1 VKPAH
6 RNWFLVIT
14 GLVCASVIAIWMLFS
29 SGLPS
34 LEPSSL
40 GSHDSKFES
49 SDGAHSSKIPRIVT
63 VEAPDDAKSSFQE
76 FLDQAPNRSIA
87 LFVLSWMYGDP
98 AHFRAL
104 KERIRLEPE
113 AAVLVAMILRRQNAK
128 AEDYI
133 EFLREGAKAFP
144 DDLPLALCLA
154 GAEASVGWNTKSASV
169 GSETAKRYSAIVA
182 ALEQTANLHPEDFG
196 AAERQRSIRTWL
208 AMIGTPDDLVWKK
221 AAQLDAEPQSAIAGL
236 ILSSAPAIRSMKEVG
251 SLEAQL
257 QFASDIVKLRVL
269 LNPSE
274 EIFEDPNRSLRD
286 LEMRAMGTLPP
297 ETTVGEN
304 GLSARQRLLE
314 ILNDFAP
321 RDYFID
327 FHLRPFLDSAS
338 PATYMEFQQRRE
350 KDSVASALDW
360 VRQQLPETAKVL
372 PIELQGVMSWIR
384 LEGHFDGIP
393 QEKRKDFRQQLEAYF
408 VQQKGSVLQQVSEDM
423 KKETRLS
430 TTTLEAIST
439 AVAEFKQLYR

>member
-1 VKPAH
+1 LA
-6 RNWFLVIT
+6 IT
-14 GLVCASVIAIWMLFS
+14 GLVCASAIAIWMLFS
-29 SGLPS
+29 SGPPS

-40 GSHDSKFES
+40 GLRDSKFKS
-49 SDGAHSSKIPRIVT
+49 LDGTHSSKTPRIVT
-63 VEAPDDAKSSFQE
+63 LEAPDDAKSAFQE
-76 FLDQAPNRSIA
+76 FLDRAPNRSIA

-113 AAVLVAMILRRQNAK
+113 AAVLVAMIFRRQNAK
-128 AEDYI
+128 AADYI

-169 GSETAKRYSAIVA
+169 GAETAERYSAIVA
-182 ALEQTANLHPEDFG
+182 ALEQTTNLHTEDFG
-196 AAERQRSIRTWL
+196 TTERQRSVRTWL

-236 ILSSAPAIRSMKEVG
+236 IQSSAPAIRSTKEAG
-251 SLEAQL
+251 PLDAQL
-257 QFASDIVKLRVL
+257 QFANDIFKLRTL

-274 EIFEDPNRSLRD
+274 DIFEDPNRSLRS
-286 LEMRAMGTLPP
+286 LELRALALLPP
-297 ETTVGEN
+297 ETMVGGN
-304 GLSARQRLLE
+304 GLTAHQRLLE
-314 ILNDFAP
+314 IWNDFAP

-350 KDSVASALDW
+350 KDGVASALEW

-372 PIELQGVMSWIR
+372 PIELQGVMSWIK

-393 QEKRKDFRQQLEAYF
+393 EEKRKDFRQQLEAYF
-408 VQQKGSVLQQVSEDM
+408 VHHKESVLQQVSEDM
-423 KKETRLS
+423 QRETRLNR
-430 TTTLEAIST
+430 TTFEAISA
-439 AVAEFKQLYR
+439 AVAEFKTRYR